1 MNYFIPFK
9 TSFKK
14 RKDNNMVRNNY
25 NEPNKATFATW
36 VDKALDVALSKIN
49 IKNGF

>member
-1 MNYFIPFK
+1 MIF
-9 TSFKK
+9 
-14 RKDNNMVRNNY
+14 RKEKNNNMIKNNY

-49 IKNGF
+49 IKSGLRL